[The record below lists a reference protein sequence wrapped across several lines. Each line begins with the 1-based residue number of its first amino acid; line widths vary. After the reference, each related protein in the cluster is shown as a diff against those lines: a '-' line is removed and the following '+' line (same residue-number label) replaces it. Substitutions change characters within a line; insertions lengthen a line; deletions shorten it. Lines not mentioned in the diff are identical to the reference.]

1 MSRIAAVLLG
11 LVVSACT
18 SGVAPVAA
26 QETAPEA
33 DRTLDVS
40 ADATVTRPPDRAVIR
55 LAVETVA
62 RTARAATTGNAEA
75 MTAVLDALDELGIP
89 RDAVQTE
96 AVSLSPRY
104 DRSDGSQE
112 PTITGYHAVNR
123 VSVPVEDVDRVGA
136 VVDAA
141 VDAGANRVLG
151 IQFELADPEA
161 AYHDALEQA
170 IAMARREA
178 ETAAAALG
186 ESLGPA
192 IRVSTGGVRA
202 PAPQGPV
209 PEMMMRAQ
217 ASTPVQPGELEVRA
231 TVSITYRLG
240 S

>member
-1 MSRIAAVLLG
+1 M
-11 LVVSACT
+11 
-18 SGVAPVAA
+18 APVAA
-26 QETAPEA
+26 QEPAPEA

-40 ADATVTRPPDRAVIR
+40 AEATVTRSPDQAVVG

-62 RTARAATTGNAEA
+62 RTAQAATAGNAEA
-75 MTAVLDALDELGIP
+75 MNAVLDALEGLGIP
-89 RDAVQTE
+89 RDAIQTE
-96 AVSLSPRY
+96 SISLSPRY
-104 DRSDGSQE
+104 DRSDAAQE
-112 PTITGYHAVNR
+112 PTITGYQAMNR
-123 VSVPVEDVDRVGA
+123 VRVPVDEVDRVGA

-141 VDAGANRVLG
+141 VSAGANRVLG
-151 IQFELADPEA
+151 IRFELADPES

-186 ESLGPA
+186 EPLGPA

-202 PAPQGPV
+202 PAPEGPM
-209 PEMMMRAQ
+209 PEMMMRNQ

-231 TVSITYRLG
+231 TVHITYRLG

>member
-18 SGVAPVAA
+18 SGMAPVAA

>member
-1 MSRIAAVLLG
+1 M
-11 LVVSACT
+11 
-18 SGVAPVAA
+18 APAAA
-26 QETAPEA
+26 QEAAPEA

-62 RTARAATTGNAEA
+62 RTARAASTGNAEA

-89 RDAVQTE
+89 RDDVQTE

-104 DRSDGSQE
+104 DRNDGSQE

-123 VSVPVEDVDRVGA
+123 ISVPVEDVDRVGA

-141 VDAGANRVLG
+141 VEAGANRVLG
-151 IQFELADPEA
+151 IQFELTDPES

-209 PEMMMRAQ
+209 PEVMMRAQ

-231 TVSITYRLG
+231 IVSITYRLG